1 MIGWQGKVVCHIALP
16 MSAVGEP
23 KPCPQLS
30 YVADGFME
38 LVISV
43 AVFGNAKYGFSVL
56 AQRAVWAAGHRAIDF
71 LVTRVGC

>member
-1 MIGWQGKVVCHIALP
+1 
-16 MSAVGEP
+16 MSRVGES

-30 YVADGFME
+30 YVADCFVE

-43 AVFGNAKYGFSVL
+43 AMFCNTKYGFSIL

-71 LVTRVGC
+71 LIARIGC